1 MKKKRLTTYFF
12 IIIFVFIILFFDF
25 SFISKKHFNTNNKM
39 LVHYIDVGQGDSILI
54 QVNNKNLLIDAGPK
68 NNKENLLSY
77 LDSLDL
83 PKLDY
88 IIATHPHEDHIGNM
102 SSIINKYKLGKFYA
116 PKVEHTTSDFEKMV
130 ESLITKNLKIN
141 VIKTDIDTID
151 LGEGTK
157 VTILSPF
164 NEEYSNLNDYSPII
178 KIEYGNNSFLFTGDA
193 EKEIEKELLTKN
205 SNIKADVLKIGH
217 HGSSTSTSAAFLKAV
232 NPDIAVISLG
242 VDNKYG
248 HPHPQTTNLLNSNNT
263 LVYRTDI
270 DGTIVLSSDGI
281 EISKI
286 NK

>member
-1 MKKKRLTTYFF
+1 MKKKRLITYFF
-12 IIIFVFIILFFDF
+12 IMIFVFIVLFFDF
-25 SFISKKHFNTNNKM
+25 SFTSKIHLNTNNKM
-39 LVHYIDVGQGDSILI
+39 LVHYIDVGQGDSMLI
-54 QVNNKNLLIDAGPK
+54 QVNNKNLLIDAGPN

-77 LDSLDL
+77 LDTLAL

-102 SSIINKYKLGKFYA
+102 YSIINKYKLGRFYA

-130 ESLITKNLKIN
+130 EALITKNLKIN
-141 VIKTDIDTID
+141 VIKAGIDTID
-151 LGEGTK
+151 LGDGTK

-164 NEEYSNLNDYSPII
+164 NAEYSNLNDYSPMI
-178 KIEYGNNSFLFTGDA
+178 KIEYGDTSFLFTGDA

-205 SNIKADVLKIGH
+205 SNIKADVLKVGH
-217 HGSSTSTSAAFLKAV
+217 HGSSTSTSAAFFKAV

-263 LVYRTDI
+263 VVYRTDI
-270 DGTIVLSSDGI
+270 DGTIVLSSDGN

-286 NK
+286 SN

>member
-1 MKKKRLTTYFF
+1 
-12 IIIFVFIILFFDF
+12 
-25 SFISKKHFNTNNKM
+25 
-39 LVHYIDVGQGDSILI
+39 
-54 QVNNKNLLIDAGPK
+54 
-68 NNKENLLSY
+68 
-77 LDSLDL
+77 
-83 PKLDY
+83 
-88 IIATHPHEDHIGNM
+88 M